1 MATLLVLGSKPDPA
15 LPDRSCFDDL
25 ACANASGRSAAAHA
39 LPSPRYTV
47 MSAILTSG
55 HTAANDL
62 AVQALAGLRTETLYF
77 YPRPKRAHGALGGL
91 MHAIKNRR
99 MQPRSF
105 QRRLHAVGY
114 TYEQFAAPGLDHY
127 LDLVHRLC
135 DHDRDVVA
143 ATARKLPS
151 TGMVALALGI
161 ADQRYARY
169 IVSGFSF
176 EITHAYAAN
185 PVIAQQGTAASK
197 HADTDITVLAAL
209 SRSHG
214 NLFTTER
221 VVHERTGVPMLEDE
235 VDERHG
241 SNREA
246 AGAAG

>member
-25 ACANASGRSAAAHA
+25 ACANASGRSAATHA

-62 AVQALAGLRTETLYF
+62 AVQALSGLRTKTLYF
-77 YPRPKRAHGALGGL
+77 YPRPKRASGVLGGL
-91 MHAIKNRR
+91 IHAIKNRR
-99 MQPRSF
+99 MQPGYFR
-105 QRRLHAVGY
+105 RRLRTIGY
-114 TYEQFAAPGLDHY
+114 VYEQFAAPGLDHY

-135 DHDRDVVA
+135 GHDEEVVA

-169 IVSGFSF
+169 IVTGFSF

-185 PVIAQQGTAASK
+185 PVIEEQGTTNSK
-197 HADTDITVLAAL
+197 HTETDIAVLAAL
-209 SRSHG
+209 SRHHRG
-214 NLFTTER
+214 LFTTER
-221 VVHERTGVPMLEDE
+221 VVHERAGVPMFEDQ
-235 VDERHG
+235 VDEHQG
-241 SNREA
+241 SNREV